1 MVQTSAT
8 RTNIISHLH
17 CFNQRK
23 MELRDEILFRQPES
37 SHLGDCPICC
47 LPHSIVRSKAVVN
60 GCCGKLICE
69 SCHYSNEMRQADRSL
84 AKVCPFCRH
93 PLPSSEEEARELL
106 MKRVEANDVPSLVEV
121 GYHYN
126 STGDFV
132 AAFKYWA
139 KAAELDDDA
148 EAHFCLATMYQH
160 GKGGVEKDLEKEI
173 YHLEKAA
180 IAGHPNARFN
190 LGCTDQ
196 AAGRTDRAVKH
207 FIIAANLGH
216 DTSLKFLQKFYA
228 DEKVSKEEFAATLRA
243 YQSTVEAAKR
253 RQKKETESAPA
264 VEEVS
269 KVAAAHSK
277 ESTDESAAAATN

>member
-1 MVQTSAT
+1 
-8 RTNIISHLH
+8 
-17 CFNQRK
+17 

-47 LPHSIVRSKAVVN
+47 LPHPIVRSKAVMN
-60 GCCGKLICE
+60 GCCGKLICG
-69 SCHYSNEMRQADRSL
+69 SCHYSNEMRQAEGSL

-106 MKRVEANDVPSLVEV
+106 MKRVEANDVPSLVEM

-126 STGDFV
+126 STGDFD

-139 KAAELDDDA
+139 KAAELDNDA

-160 GKGGVEKDLEKEI
+160 GKGGVVEKDQEKEI
-173 YHLEKAA
+173 HHLEKAA

-207 FIIAANLGH
+207 FIIAASLGH

-228 DEKVSKEEFAATLRA
+228 DGKVSKEDFAATLRA
-243 YQSTVEAAKR
+243 YQCTVEAAKS
-253 RQKKETESAPA
+253 RQKKKRETESASA
-264 VEEVS
+264 VEVS
-269 KVAAAHSK
+269 KVAA
-277 ESTDESAAAATN
+277 DN